1 MLTRIASVEPD
12 LLQTVKEPTIEPLVE
27 PVTNVDVPAAEGVAC
42 PRITYAV
49 AIMLSSL
56 QPVGMYLLQYRQP

>member
-1 MLTRIASVEPD
+1 MLTRIVS
-12 LLQTVKEPTIEPLVE
+12 LLELVLQAVKEPTIEPLVE

-49 AIMLSSL
+49 AIMLLSL
-56 QPVGMYLLQYRQP
+56 QPVGTYLLQCKQR